1 MVNAQIG
8 ELGFVGNMSKE
19 FLDRHSEIKGEIDA
33 LREQNKA
40 YLLQKSLQEA
50 KAEANEIL
58 RQLIENILRE
68 IENKLNTKMKEINDS
83 LFSTPRKPPHIQF
96 RKHDSYKFETPDDT
110 GTGSNFKGMIVYDL
124 TILQSTALPA
134 LAHDSLLFK
143 NLEKD
148 VEYGIIRIYDSC
160 KNKQIFI
167 AYDKQDDCRTATKKI
182 LEENAV
188 ICLSNDGNELYGR
201 SWNKEVNENED
212 EL

>member
-1 MVNAQIG
+1 
-8 ELGFVGNMSKE
+8 
-19 FLDRHSEIKGEIDA
+19 
-33 LREQNKA
+33 
-40 YLLQKSLQEA
+40 
-50 KAEANEIL
+50 
-58 RQLIENILRE
+58 
-68 IENKLNTKMKEINDS
+68 MKKINDS
-83 LFSTPRKPPHIQF
+83 LFSTSKKPPNIQF

-110 GTGSNFKGMIVYDL
+110 GTRSNFKGMIVYDL
-124 TILQSTALPA
+124 AISQSTALPA

-143 NLEKD
+143 NLEKN
-148 VEYGIIRIYDSC
+148 VEDGIIRIYDSC

-167 AYDKQDDCRTATKKI
+167 AYDKQDDCRPATKKI